1 MLMNFIVIVVTWSA
15 PQCALEAREEEKEGA
30 LQRTPAPARGPDHGA
45 QSCVCS
51 LEWGGGR
58 CLDHVLVQVLQ
69 IWRINFNCIVFVALS
84 CTDQSSS

>member
-1 MLMNFIVIVVTWSA
+1 MLMNFILIVVTWSA

-51 LEWGGGR
+51 LEWGGAA
-58 CLDHVLVQVLQ
+58 
-69 IWRINFNCIVFVALS
+69 VFGSCCSASVADLENQFQLHRV
-84 CTDQSSS
+84 CCPELH